1 MSASGLYATS
11 LSGTG
16 NASLSMTVRSSL
28 AEGLNTAVTEAL
40 VLGRPVLS
48 TACSGT
54 EELLGDSR
62 YGLVV
67 SNDEEGLTDG
77 LRRLLTDKE
86 LRRHYAEAAL
96 AGGSRF
102 SIEGPLEA
110 FYGLLR

>member
-1 MSASGLYATS
+1 MLASADIY
-11 LSGTG
+11 
-16 NASLSMTVRSSL
+16 VCSSL